1 VTIAATE
8 TGRDGQPMTADAFL
22 KQVAGHLGRD
32 ALEHEDGP
40 VRGRA
45 RLSTDI
51 SSGIE
56 VATVEG
62 YSAVR
67 GRGAAIRI
75 VIEDPQDWK
84 WALDTWRDLR
94 PI

>member
-1 VTIAATE
+1 
-8 TGRDGQPMTADAFL
+8 MTAYEFL
-22 KQVAGHLGRD
+22 GEVAGHLGPD
-32 ALEHEDGP
+32 AIEHEDGP

-45 RLSTDI
+45 KLSTET
-51 SSGIE
+51 SSGVE

-62 YSAVR
+62 YSAVT

-84 WALDTWRDLR
+84 WALDTWRNLR
-94 PI
+94 PA

>member
-1 VTIAATE
+1 
-8 TGRDGQPMTADAFL
+8 MTADEFL
-22 KQVAGHLGRD
+22 DQVAGHLGSD

-45 RLSTDI
+45 RLSTET

-67 GRGAAIRI
+67 GLGAAIRV